1 MPSPSTVIPVRDD
14 TVTWKVIA
22 TAMGG
27 VIIALTTMFLSRQ
40 EATLEALHQLAED
53 NKLQIVAL
61 IQTLEGLRS
70 SDTRHDG
77 ALERLDAAIEKLK
90 EQVRQ

>member
-1 MPSPSTVIPVRDD
+1 MHEDAI
-14 TVTWKVIA
+14 TWKIVA
-22 TAMGG
+22 TAMGTA
-27 VIIALTTMFLSRQ
+27 IIALTTMFMSRQ
-40 EATLEALHQLAED
+40 EATLETLTKLAQE

>member
-1 MPSPSTVIPVRDD
+1 MHEDAI
-14 TVTWKVIA
+14 TWKIVA
-22 TAMGG
+22 MAMGT
-27 VIIALTTMFLSRQ
+27 VIIALMTMFMSHQ
-40 EATLEALHQLAED
+40 EATLETLTKLAQE
-53 NKLQIVAL
+53 NNLQIVAL

>member
-14 TVTWKVIA
+14 TVTWKIVA
-22 TAMGG
+22 TAMGT

-40 EATLEALHQLAED
+40 EATIETLAKMAQD